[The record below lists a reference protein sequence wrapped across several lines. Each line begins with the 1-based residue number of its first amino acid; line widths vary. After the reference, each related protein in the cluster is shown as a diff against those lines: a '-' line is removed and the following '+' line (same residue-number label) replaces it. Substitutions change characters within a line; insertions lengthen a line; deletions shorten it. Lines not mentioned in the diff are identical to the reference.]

1 VLEALEGG
9 CMRSST
15 TGWLLLFPTLLILFV
30 MGVVPFLFVLVLGF
44 FDWNVFA
51 ADPTLR
57 FAGVENYRRLVFDT
71 QFLTSI
77 WLTLKF
83 AFFVVVSELIL
94 GYLLAQ
100 LLMRDFPGKG
110 LFRTI
115 HTLPLVVAPI
125 AVGATWRLLTV
136 PGLGPIPYYLDRWFG
151 IDYRLGS
158 FPDQAFLTTV
168 IMDIWHW
175 TPLVTL
181 TMLAGLAALPKE
193 PFEQAQVDG
202 ANKFQVFWHI
212 TVPLMKPVILTTVF
226 IRLMDALRTVD
237 EVWMLTGGGPAAATR
252 YIGLYIWRIVF
263 PKTDYGYGAAMSL
276 LTLYLTVVLCWLLY
290 VALVQQRRP
299 RPRVGSG

>member
-1 VLEALEGG
+1 
-9 CMRSST
+9 MRSST

-30 MGVVPFLFVLVLGF
+30 MGVLPFLYVLLLGF

-51 ADPTLR
+51 ADPSLR
-57 FAGVENYRRLVFDT
+57 FAGVENYRRLVFDGP
-71 QFLTSI
+71 FLASI

-94 GYLLAQ
+94 GYFLAQ

-168 IMDIWHW
+168 IMDVWHW

-202 ANKFQVFWHI
+202 ANKFQIFWHI
-212 TVPLMKPVILTTVF
+212 TLPLLKPVILTTVF

-299 RPRVGSG
+299 RAGSA

>member
-1 VLEALEGG
+1 
-9 CMRSST
+9 MRSST

-51 ADPTLR
+51 ADPSLR
-57 FAGVENYRRLVFDT
+57 FAGVENYRRLVFDGP
-71 QFLTSI
+71 FLASI
-77 WLTLKF
+77 WLTLRF

-94 GYLLAQ
+94 GYFLAQ

-136 PGLGPIPYYLDRWFG
+136 PGLGPIPYYLDRWFD
-151 IDYRLGS
+151 IDYRMGS
-158 FPDQAFLTTV
+158 FPEQAFLTTV

-193 PFEQAQVDG
+193 PLEQAQVDG

-212 TVPLMKPVILTTVF
+212 TLPLLKPVILTTVF

-237 EVWMLTGGGPAAATR
+237 EVWMLTGGGPGAATR

-276 LTLYLTVVLCWLLY
+276 LTLYLTIVLCWLLY
-290 VALVQQRRP
+290 VGLVQQRRP
-299 RPRVGSG
+299 VGGGS

>member
-1 VLEALEGG
+1 
-9 CMRSST
+9 MRSST

-51 ADPTLR
+51 ADPSLR
-57 FAGVENYRRLVFDT
+57 FAGVENYRRLVFDGP
-71 QFLTSI
+71 FLASI

-94 GYLLAQ
+94 GYFLAQ

-136 PGLGPIPYYLDRWFG
+136 PGLGPIPYYLDRWFD

-158 FPDQAFLTTV
+158 FSDQAFLTTV

-193 PFEQAQVDG
+193 PLEQAQVDG

-212 TVPLMKPVILTTVF
+212 TLPLMKPVILTTVF

-276 LTLYLTVVLCWLLY
+276 LTLYLTIVLCWLLY
-290 VALVQQRRP
+290 VGLVQQRRP
-299 RPRVGSG
+299 AGGSS